1 VYVCDCICVKIYFIT
16 ITNVLQLLYSTSML
30 KAGGFSTEKVHKA
43 VNKNGNISKKK
54 EVIRKLRKQ
63 ANNLYSAEFN
73 KGI

>member
-1 VYVCDCICVKIYFIT
+1 
-16 ITNVLQLLYSTSML
+16 ML

-43 VNKNGNISKKK
+43 VNKNGKISKKK

>member
-1 VYVCDCICVKIYFIT
+1 
-16 ITNVLQLLYSTSML
+16 ML